1 MSPSTHC
8 TTALDF
14 RQVGDS
20 GKGSWKIPASIHQ
33 LARDR
38 CRSGIANMSQPSVWS
53 GARSPQEFEP
63 HSLVCGCPTLCG
75 ERISQRVTFSVLLIV
90 SQVTRRIS
98 GGLKGREKD
107 WKMSSTIDM
116 TEEEFYKEVYDYGTL
131 WLRIRIWACR
141 WIGNRGRRGRSWASV
156 KWAENEKNSDKN
168 LQKKRSVL
176 LCLHIS

>member
-1 MSPSTHC
+1 MLLWSTQMYNIYNYYTDIYISPSTHC
-8 TTALDF
+8 TTALDL

-107 WKMSSTIDM
+107 WKMSSTINM

-131 WLRIRIWACR
+131 WLGIRIWAWR
-141 WIGNRGRRGRSWASV
+141 W
-156 KWAENEKNSDKN
+156 K
-168 LQKKRSVL
+168 
-176 LCLHIS
+176 

>member
-1 MSPSTHC
+1 MWKQTVSCNWTFCISLLLWSTQMYNIYNYYTDIYITVNALYHC
-8 TTALDF
+8 IGFQAGGRF
-14 RQVGDS
+14 
-20 GKGSWKIPASIHQ
+20 SWKIPASIHQ

-131 WLRIRIWACR
+131 WLGIRIWAWR
-141 WIGNRGRRGRSWASV
+141 W
-156 KWAENEKNSDKN
+156 K
-168 LQKKRSVL
+168 
-176 LCLHIS
+176 